1 MASIVARTQR
11 SFETASFDPSSMFS
25 PSSSASSAVEAGFL
39 PYREV
44 HTHPCA
50 RLLVATL
57 TVLETAAVVPTL
69 WLEQR
74 LGHAIEQIVLRVA
87 LMLLRLYPIWRVL
100 SICLYYCAFSRCMAM
115 LPFPFQWRCRQWF
128 QSDSCSR
135 LPEMRWGAV
144 VTLDLW
150 FLLTT
155 HLIGAEGPLATI
167 SVAFLIVNSLLC
179 ILDILALVILL
190 IHSKQN
196 AAEVYPEVTFQRPKE
211 IKWRISEA
219 AGTEGTHSTCAI
231 CLSEFGE
238 GESVQLLP
246 CGHVF
251 HTDCI
256 THWLQVSH
264 HCPMRCPELVL
275 PPRFEFGAT
284 MPPGQLHESGR
295 AESIVTQ
302 YDGPLLESGQGT
314 EMDVIPELLVLPGQV
329 PRSSGS

>member
-1 MASIVARTQR
+1 
-11 SFETASFDPSSMFS
+11 MFS
-25 PSSSASSAVEAGFL
+25 PSSSASEAGEAGFL

-44 HTHPCA
+44 HAHPCT

-74 LGHAIEQIVLRVA
+74 LGHANHAVEQIVLRVA
-87 LMLLRLYPIWRVL
+87 LMLLRLNPIWRVL
-100 SICLYYCAFSRCMAM
+100 SMCLYYCAFSRCMAM

-128 QSDSCSR
+128 QMFQSESCSR

-150 FLLTT
+150 FFLTT
-155 HLIGAEGPLATI
+155 HLIGAEEPLATI
-167 SVAFLIVNSLLC
+167 SIALLIVNSLLC

-190 IHSKQN
+190 LQGKQN
-196 AAEVYPEVTFQRPKE
+196 VAEVYPVVTFQRPKE
-211 IKWRISEA
+211 MKWCISET
-219 AGTEGTHSTCAI
+219 AGTEGTGSTCAI

-264 HCPMRCPELVL
+264 YCPMRCPELVL

-284 MPPGQLHESGR
+284 LPPGQLYESGR

-314 EMDVIPELLVLPGQV
+314 EVDVIPELLVLPGQV
-329 PRSSGS
+329 PRS

>member
-1 MASIVARTQR
+1 
-11 SFETASFDPSSMFS
+11 MFS
-25 PSSSASSAVEAGFL
+25 PSSSASEAGEAGFL

-44 HTHPCA
+44 HAHPCT

-69 WLEQR
+69 WLEQ
-74 LGHAIEQIVLRVA
+74 
-87 LMLLRLYPIWRVL
+87 
-100 SICLYYCAFSRCMAM
+100 
-115 LPFPFQWRCRQWF
+115 
-128 QSDSCSR
+128 

-150 FLLTT
+150 FFLTT
-155 HLIGAEGPLATI
+155 HLIGAEEPLATI
-167 SVAFLIVNSLLC
+167 SIALLIVNSLLC

-190 IHSKQN
+190 LQGKQN
-196 AAEVYPEVTFQRPKE
+196 VAEVYPVVTFQRPKE
-211 IKWRISEA
+211 IKWCISET
-219 AGTEGTHSTCAI
+219 AGTEGTGSTCAI

-264 HCPMRCPELVL
+264 YCPMRCPELVL

-284 MPPGQLHESGR
+284 LPPGQLYESGR

-314 EMDVIPELLVLPGQV
+314 EVDVIPELLVLPGQV
-329 PRSSGS
+329 PRS

>member
-1 MASIVARTQR
+1 
-11 SFETASFDPSSMFS
+11 MFS

-44 HTHPCA
+44 HAQHPCT

-57 TVLETAAVVPTL
+57 TVLETSAIVPTL

-74 LGHAIEQIVLRVA
+74 LGHAMEQIVLRVA

-100 SICLYYCAFSRCMAM
+100 AICLYYCAFSRCVAM

-128 QSDSCSR
+128 QSESCSR

-155 HLIGAEGPLATI
+155 HLVGAEGPLATI
-167 SVAFLIVNSLLC
+167 SIALLIVNSLLC

-190 IHSKQN
+190 LHGKQN
-196 AAEVYPEVTFQRPKE
+196 VAEVYPEVTFHRPKE
-211 IKWRISEA
+211 IKWRNSETSGE
-219 AGTEGTHSTCAI
+219 GTEGTDSICAI
-231 CLSEFGE
+231 CLSEFNE

-256 THWLQVSH
+256 AHWLQVSH
-264 HCPMRCPELVL
+264 YCPMRCPELVL
-275 PPRFEFGAT
+275 PPRLEFGAT
-284 MPPGQLHESGR
+284 LQPGQLHESGR

-314 EMDVIPELLVLPGQV
+314 EVDVIPELLVLPGQV
-329 PRSSGS
+329 PRSSGSS